1 MRFGFSLSRRACHDV
16 VASGHW
22 QVGPHSGGKEIVHMY
37 SADAEKFRFGPD
49 FGSGFEGARVFITGA
64 GKDGGIGQAFAL
76 AAAMNGAESIGV
88 HFHRSY
94 QDGFDLVAELEKHG
108 VNAFPV
114 QADVTNPRD
123 LWATRSYVIEQMG
136 GKPPSLV
143 ICNSG
148 LTESGYSFGRALR
161 PVEEESQA
169 MRRARVRQHFID
181 SLDES
186 RLVLDTKIDGFMGAT
201 HLWAGEAV
209 YHQSPLRIVY
219 VSSRQAIDPGPAV
232 PGYAISNWAVLQLPR
247 VLEVNLGRS
256 AEYVSACSVLFPFI
270 RTGMTDEYADNEKVF
285 GRWQPRMLETHEC
298 AQAFAQLMAQP
309 NEAIESGMFELM
321 VESGSDEDQVAVTW
335 RQVNFNI
342 EEAQVEW
349 SSESP
354 LIY

>member
-1 MRFGFSLSRRACHDV
+1 
-16 VASGHW
+16 
-22 QVGPHSGGKEIVHMY
+22 MY
-37 SADAEKFRFGPD
+37 SADAEKFRFGPE
-49 FGSGFEGARVFITGA
+49 FSAGFDGARVFITGA
-64 GKDGGIGQAFAL
+64 SKDGGIGQAFAL
-76 AAAMNGAESIGV
+76 AAALNGAESVGV
-88 HFHRSY
+88 HFHSSY

-108 VNAFPV
+108 VSAFPV

-123 LWATRSYVIEQMG
+123 LWATRSYVIDQMG

-161 PVEEESQA
+161 PVEDESIA
-169 MRRARVRQHFID
+169 MRRARVRQHFIE

-186 RLVLDTKIDGFMGAT
+186 RLVLDTKIDGFMGVT

-256 AEYVSACSVLFPFI
+256 AEFVSALSVLFPFV
-270 RTGMTDEYADNEKVF
+270 RTGMTDAYAENEKVF

-298 AQAFAQLMAQP
+298 AQAFAQLMARP
-309 NEAIESGMFELM
+309 VEETNSGMFELM
-321 VESGSDEDQVAVTW
+321 VDSIDEDSDDGVSGDDDSSGTGDGDQVAVTW

-342 EEAQVEW
+342 DEAPLAW
-349 SSESP
+349 SSDQP

>member
-1 MRFGFSLSRRACHDV
+1 
-16 VASGHW
+16 
-22 QVGPHSGGKEIVHMY
+22 MY
-37 SADAEKFRFGPD
+37 SADAEKFRFDTELG
-49 FGSGFEGARVFITGA
+49 GGFKDQRVFITGA

-76 AAAMNGAESIGV
+76 AAALNGAESVGV
-88 HFHRSY
+88 HFHSSY

-123 LWATRSYVIEQMG
+123 LWASRTYVIEQMG
-136 GKPPSLV
+136 GRPPSLV

-148 LTESGYSFGRALR
+148 LTESGYSFGRALK
-161 PVEEESQA
+161 PKEEESMA

-186 RLVLDTKIDGFMGAT
+186 RMVLDTKIDGFLGST

-209 YHQSPLRIVY
+209 YHEEPLRIVY
-219 VSSRQAIDPGPAV
+219 ISSRQAIDPGPAV
-232 PGYAISNWAVLQLPR
+232 PGYAISNWAVLLLPR

-256 AEYVSACSVLFPFI
+256 ADYVSACSVMFPFV
-270 RTGMTDEYADNEKVF
+270 RTDMTDEYASNERVF

-298 AQAFAQLMAQP
+298 AEAFAQLMARP
-309 NEAIESGMFELM
+309 NDEINKGMFELL
-321 VESGSDEDQVAVTW
+321 VDEGASDDEIKVTW

-342 EEAQVEW
+342 DEADLSW
-349 SSESP
+349 SSGSP
-354 LIY
+354 LTY